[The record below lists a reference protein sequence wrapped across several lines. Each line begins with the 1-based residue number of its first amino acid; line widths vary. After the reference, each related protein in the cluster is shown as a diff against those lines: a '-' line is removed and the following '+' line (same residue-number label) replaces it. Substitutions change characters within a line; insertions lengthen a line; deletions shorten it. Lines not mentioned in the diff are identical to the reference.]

1 MVYNYVF
8 TEKAAEDLD
17 ATLKYISEDL
27 SNPSAA
33 KNFFE
38 KLFNLIEKIRE
49 YPQAGMVVDNEYLS
63 DATIRKMLLDNYVI
77 YYKEDAVAE
86 QIAIVRIVYGKRN
99 LAEIMK
105 TI

>member
-17 ATLKYISEDL
+17 KTMKYISEDL

-38 KLFNLIEKIRE
+38 KLFAIIEKIRE
-49 YPQAGMVVDNEYLS
+49 YPKAGMVVENEYLH
-63 DATIRKMLLDNYVI
+63 DLTIRKMLLDNYII
-77 YYKEDAVAE
+77 YYKENETDE
-86 QIAIVRIVYGKRN
+86 QIVIVRIVYGKRN

-105 TI
+105 TV

>member
-8 TEKAAEDLD
+8 TEKAAGDLD
-17 ATLKYISEDL
+17 ATMKYISDDL

-38 KLFNLIEKIRE
+38 KLFSIIDKIRE
-49 YPQAGMVVDNEYLS
+49 YPKAGMVVDNEYLP
-63 DATIRKMLLDNYVI
+63 DVTIRKMPLDNYII
-77 YYKEDAVAE
+77 YYKEDEKAE
-86 QIAIVRIVYGKRN
+86 QIVIVRIVYGKRN

-105 TI
+105 TV